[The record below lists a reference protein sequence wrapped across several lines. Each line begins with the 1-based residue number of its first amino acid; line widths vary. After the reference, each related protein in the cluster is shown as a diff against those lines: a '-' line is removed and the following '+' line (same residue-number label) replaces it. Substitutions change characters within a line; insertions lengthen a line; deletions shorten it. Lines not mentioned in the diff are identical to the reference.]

1 MQFLNLTG
9 HVEIGANCY
18 ALTLAGRRVILDC
31 GMHPKREGDLAL
43 PAFGRLTGSDG
54 TGREP
59 EAIFLSHAHHDHIG
73 SLPVLTRRL
82 AHAPVFTTEATAV
95 LGEIMLHNSVNV
107 MSRQREENGLLEY
120 PLFTHREVDVSARQW
135 QRVPLH
141 RAFTLEGERAAGG
154 EEVTFEFFDAGHVLG
169 AAGVL
174 FRAEGRTVFYTGD
187 VNFNDQTISRA
198 ARFPEEAVDVLI
210 IETTRGDHATP
221 PGFTRAAEETRL
233 AEGIRAAFERGGAVV
248 MPLFA
253 LGKTQELLVMLND
266 FRRRGQIPNCPIYI
280 GGLGAKLTEAYDSLA
295 HSAPR
300 LRPEM
305 QILDTAAPFVLAGR
319 GSHDA
324 PIKPGRIYALSSGMM
339 MEKTLSH
346 TFAQRILSNP
356 EHSLFFVGYADP
368 ESPAGRIRAAAHGA
382 ELTLDAETGPR
393 PIRCAVEQY
402 SFSGHAPRE
411 SILDYICK
419 LNPRKVLLVHGDP
432 PAVAWF
438 QEAIR
443 NAAPHIEVVL
453 PTPGE
458 TLEI

>member
-1 MQFLNLTG
+1 MEFLNLTR

-18 ALTLAGRRVILDC
+18 ALTLAGRSVILDS
-31 GMHPKREGDLAL
+31 GMHPKREGELAL
-43 PAFGRLTGSDG
+43 PDLGLLRDRPMA
-54 TGREP
+54 

-73 SLPVLTRRL
+73 SLPVLTRRHP
-82 AHAPVFTTEATAV
+82 HAPVFTTEATAV

-107 MSRQREENGLLEY
+107 MSRQREENGLIEY
-120 PLFTHREVDVSARQW
+120 PLFTHREADASVRQW
-135 QRVPLH
+135 RRIPLH
-141 RAFTLEGERAAGG
+141 RAFTLQGDRAAGG

-187 VNFNDQTISRA
+187 VNFDDQTISRA
-198 ARFPEEAVDVLI
+198 ARFPEEGVDVLI
-210 IETTRGDHATP
+210 IETTRGDFASP
-221 PGFTRAAEETRL
+221 PGFTRAGEEKRL
-233 AEGIRAAFERGGAVV
+233 AEGICAAFERGGAVV

-253 LGKTQELLVMLND
+253 LGKTQELLVMLHD
-266 FRRRGQIPNCPIYI
+266 FRRRGQIPSCPIYI

-305 QILDTAAPFVLAGR
+305 QILDTTAPFVLAGR
-319 GSHDA
+319 GAHDA
-324 PIKPGRIYALSSGMM
+324 PIRPGRIYALSSGMM
-339 MEKTLSH
+339 TEKTLSN

-368 ESPAGRIRAAAHGA
+368 ESPAGRIRSAAPGA
-382 ELTLDAETGPR
+382 ALALDAEAGPK

-411 SILDYICK
+411 SILDYIGK
-419 LNPRKVLLVHGDP
+419 LKPKKVLLVHGDP

-438 QEAIR
+438 QESLKTAL
-443 NAAPHIEVVL
+443 PEGEVVC

-458 TLEI
+458 ALEI

>member
-1 MQFLNLTG
+1 MEFLNLTR

-18 ALTLAGRRVILDC
+18 ALTLAGRTVILDS
-31 GMHPKREGDLAL
+31 GMHPKQEGELAL
-43 PAFGRLTGSDG
+43 PDLARM
-54 TGREP
+54 RKNP
-59 EAIFLSHAHHDHIG
+59 PAEAIFLSHAHHDHIG
-73 SLPVLTRRL
+73 SLPILSRGL
-82 AHAPVFTTEATAV
+82 PDAPVFTTEATAV

-120 PLFTHREVDVSARQW
+120 PLFTHREVDVCARQW
-135 QRVPLH
+135 RRVPLH
-141 RAFTLEGERAAGG
+141 RAFALDGERSAGG

-198 ARFPEEAVDVLI
+198 ARFPEEGVDVLI

-221 PGFTRAAEETRL
+221 PGFTRSGEEKRL
-233 AEGIRAAFERGGAVV
+233 AEAICAAFLRGGAVV

-253 LGKTQELLVMLND
+253 LGKTQELLVMLHD

-280 GGLGAKLTEAYDSLA
+280 GGLGAKLTEVYDSLA

-305 QILDTAAPFVLAGR
+305 QILDTTAPFVLAGR
-319 GSHDA
+319 GAHDA

-339 MEKTLSH
+339 TEKTLSH
-346 TFAQRILSNP
+346 TFAQRILSSP

-368 ESPAGRIRAAAHGA
+368 ESPAGRIRSAAPGA
-382 ELTLDAETGPR
+382 TLALDAEAGPKQ
-393 PIRCAVEQY
+393 IRCTVEQF
-402 SFSGHAPRE
+402 SFSGHAARE
-411 SILDYICK
+411 DILEYVLK
-419 LNPRKVLLVHGDP
+419 LKPKKVVLVHGDP

-438 QEAIR
+438 QESIQ
-443 NAAPHIEVVL
+443 AALPSSEVIC
-453 PTPGE
+453 PTPGVS
-458 TLEI
+458 LEL

>member
-1 MQFLNLTG
+1 MEFLNLTR

-18 ALTLAGRRVILDC
+18 ALTLAGRTVLLDS
-31 GMHPKREGDLAL
+31 GMHPKREGELAL
-43 PAFGRLTGSDG
+43 PNLALLKERTAAS
-54 TGREP
+54 
-59 EAIFLSHAHHDHIG
+59 AIFLSHAHHDHIG
-73 SLPVLTRRL
+73 SLPILTRRL
-82 AHAPVFTTEATAV
+82 SHAPVFTTEATAA

-107 MSRQREENGLLEY
+107 MTRQREENGLMEY
-120 PLFTHREVDVSARQW
+120 PLFTHREVDVSVRQW
-135 QRVPLH
+135 QRAPLH
-141 RAFTLEGERAAGG
+141 RAFALDGERATAE

-174 FRAEGRTVFYTGD
+174 FRAEGRAVFYTGD

-198 ARFPEEAVDVLI
+198 ARFPEEGIDVLI
-210 IETTRGDHATP
+210 IETTRGDHETP
-221 PGFTRAAEETRL
+221 AGFTRAGEEKRL
-233 AEGIRAAFERGGAVV
+233 AEAIRAAFLRGGAVV

-305 QILDTAAPFVLAGR
+305 QILDTTAPFVLAGR
-319 GSHDA
+319 GAHEA

-339 MEKTLSH
+339 TEKTLSH
-346 TFAQRILSNP
+346 TFAQRILSSP

-368 ESPAGRIRAAAHGA
+368 ESPAGRIRAAAPGA
-382 ELTLDAETGPR
+382 ALTLDAEAGPK
-393 PIRCAVEQY
+393 PIRCTVEQF

-411 SILDYICK
+411 SILEYVCRLK
-419 LNPRKVLLVHGDP
+419 PKKVLLVHGDP

-438 QEAIR
+438 QESLKTAL
-443 NAAPHIEVVL
+443 PETEVIC
-453 PTPGE
+453 PTPGV

>member
-1 MQFLNLTG
+1 MEFLNLTR
-9 HVEIGANCY
+9 HVEIGANSY
-18 ALTLAGRRVILDC
+18 ALTLAGRRVILDS
-31 GMHPKREGDLAL
+31 GMHPKQEGELAL
-43 PAFGRLTGSDG
+43 PAMGRLRQHSP
-54 TGREP
+54 P

-73 SLPVLTRRL
+73 SLPVLTRWNPKI
-82 AHAPVFTTEATAV
+82 PVFMTEPTAV

-120 PLFTHREVDVSARQW
+120 PLFTHREVDVSVDQW
-135 QRVPLH
+135 RRIPLH
-141 RAFTLEGERAAGG
+141 RPFTLDGDRAAGG
-154 EEVTFEFFDAGHVLG
+154 EEVTFELFDAGHVLG
-169 AAGVL
+169 AAGIL

-187 VNFNDQTISRA
+187 VNFDDQTISRA
-198 ARFPEEAVDVLI
+198 ARFPEEGVDVLI
-210 IETTRGDHATP
+210 IETTRGDYETP
-221 PGFTRAAEETRL
+221 AGFTRKGEELRL
-233 AEGIRAAFERGGAVV
+233 AGAIKAAFARGGAIV

-280 GGLGAKLTEAYDSLA
+280 GGLGAKLTETYDSLA

-305 QILDTAAPFVLAGR
+305 QILDVTAPFVLAGR
-319 GSHDA
+319 GAHDA

-339 MEKTLSH
+339 TEKTLSH
-346 TFAQRILSNP
+346 TFAQRILSSP

-368 ESPAGRIRAAAHGA
+368 ESPAGRIRSAAPGA
-382 ELTLDAETGPR
+382 ALALDAEAGPR
-393 PIRCAVEQY
+393 PIRCTVEQF

-411 SILDYICK
+411 SIRDYVRRLRPK
-419 LNPRKVLLVHGDP
+419 KVILVHGDP

-438 QEAIR
+438 HENLKADLPDSEIIR
-443 NAAPHIEVVL
+443 

-458 TLEI
+458 PLEI

>member
-1 MQFLNLTG
+1 MEFQNLTR

-18 ALTLAGRRVILDC
+18 ALTLAGRTVILDS
-31 GMHPKREGDLAL
+31 GMHPKREGQEAL
-43 PAFGRLTGSDG
+43 PDHALLKTR
-54 TGREP
+54 P
-59 EAIFLSHAHHDHIG
+59 PAAAIFLSHAHHDHLG
-73 SLPVLTRRL
+73 SLPVLTRL
-82 AHAPVFTTEATAV
+82 FSKTPVFTTEATSA

-107 MSRQREENGLLEY
+107 MTRQREENGMMEY
-120 PLFTHREVDVSARQW
+120 PLFTHREVDQSVRQW
-135 QRVPLH
+135 QKVPLH
-141 RAFTLEGERAAGG
+141 RAFTLDGERAVGD

-187 VNFNDQTISRA
+187 VNFYDQTISRG
-198 ARFPEEAVDVLI
+198 ARFPEEGVDTLI

-221 PGFTRAAEETRL
+221 AGFTRDAEERRL
-233 AEGIRAAFERGGAVV
+233 GEAIRVAFERGGAVV

-305 QILDTAAPFVLAGR
+305 QILDTTAPFVLAGR
-319 GSHDA
+319 GAHEA

-339 MEKTLSH
+339 TEKTLSH
-346 TFAQRILSNP
+346 TFAQRILSSP

-368 ESPAGRIRAAAHGA
+368 ESPAGRIRAAAPGA
-382 ELTLDAETGPR
+382 ELALHAGNGPQ
-393 PIRCAVEQY
+393 PIRCAVEQFN
-402 SFSGHAPRE
+402 FSGHASRE
-411 SILDYICK
+411 SIVDYVRK
-419 LNPRKVLLVHGDP
+419 LAPRKVILIHGDP

-438 QEAIR
+438 QQTLK
-443 NAAPHIEVVL
+443 NALPASEIVC
-453 PTPGE
+453 PTPGAV
-458 TLEI
+458 LEI